1 MEKYDIEV
9 RNDDAI
15 KRNRIFFDFIQQ
27 TFNHLDE
34 SHLCEKCLL
43 IDTIIKYQLKNQ
55 SAVEIE
61 KLNRVKKAKNKR
73 NEGKSKPSPKRAC
86 L

>member
-1 MEKYDIEV
+1 M
-9 RNDDAI
+9 
-15 KRNRIFFDFIQQ
+15 
-27 TFNHLDE
+27 
-34 SHLCEKCLL
+34 
-43 IDTIIKYQLKNQ
+43 KNQ

-86 L
+86 LWIIQQEQVEQQVTPPTNS